1 MGAESTVR
9 RGERMQGETDRQRK
23 HGEREKEKERERER
37 APRDSQTD
45 RRESMRETDT
55 WKEKVRG
62 TQRKQGAETEIH
74 GAGGGGD

>member
-1 MGAESTVR
+1 MLPFFNPHHRTFVSLLLR
-9 RGERMQGETDRQRK
+9 REGGQRERKRK
-23 HGEREKEKERERER
+23 RERERER